1 MRAVRVWAVLRAK
14 IIAQAA
20 QKKQELDEDDTQ
32 KESGGATTKAKKGQ
46 GGGSGIAGALLGMWR
61 AGGVWGLYQG
71 LPAELVRGLLFQ
83 AILMATK
90 EKLDSFN
97 QRLFNAPRLTS

>member
-1 MRAVRVWAVLRAK
+1 MRVSVLRAK
-14 IIAQAA
+14 IMAQSA
-20 QKKQELDEDDTQ
+20 QKQQEQQATQ
-32 KESGGATTKAKKGQ
+32 AGDPSASGGREKTPG
-46 GGGSGIAGALLGMWR
+46 GIAAALKGMWR

-90 EKLDSFN
+90 EKLDSAN
-97 QRLFNAPRLTS
+97 HRLVARLGRASSTQ

>member
-1 MRAVRVWAVLRAK
+1 M
-14 IIAQAA
+14 AQSA
-20 QKKQELDEDDTQ
+20 QKQQEQYAARTGDPSANR
-32 KESGGATTKAKKGQ
+32 ESERPTGGIVA
-46 GGGSGIAGALLGMWR
+46 ALKGMWR

-90 EKLDSFN
+90 EKLDTAN
-97 QRLFNAPRLTS
+97 HRLVARLGRVSGTQ